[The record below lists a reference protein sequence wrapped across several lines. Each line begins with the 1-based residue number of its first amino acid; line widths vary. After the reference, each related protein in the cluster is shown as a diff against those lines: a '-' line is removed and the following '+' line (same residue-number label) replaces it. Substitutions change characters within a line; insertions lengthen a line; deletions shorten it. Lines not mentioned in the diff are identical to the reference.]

1 MRQTD
6 ILGALREV
14 QAIDRVVNT
23 KAHTI
28 HLEGVTGSLPGV
40 VAAFRAQKN
49 SGVHLIIAE
58 DREAASYIYSDIYN
72 IIGTTGAAENKV
84 FMLPTAYKRA
94 ISSQKEDP
102 SGIAQRTAV
111 LGAIAQTK
119 GANSPI
125 VICTYPEAII
135 EKVVSRQKLEQ
146 SILTLKLGDKLDIKT
161 LEDLLQKSGFM
172 RTDFV
177 SEPGHYAV
185 RGGILDL
192 FSFGNNFPYRVELFG
207 NEIESLRTFTIA
219 TQLSNEKI
227 HEAKIIPNLKG
238 DVMQVKRVSLI
249 DFIDDVD
256 TIYMSSP
263 RECLQKMDATRTML
277 LEELDEPTEIDN
289 HVSSANQFRKESAK
303 CRLITFFGK
312 MQGRDVEEVID
323 LQSQPQPAFNK
334 NFEILATTIKADSQ
348 NGLYTYI
355 LSENLAQIERL
366 ENIFSQ
372 ISGSIDYAVARL
384 TLHRGFMIETLRL
397 YTDHQLFDRFHKY
410 KIHQEIDKSQSLTI
424 TELNMLKLGDFV
436 VHIDH
441 GVGKFGG
448 LVRTTEN
455 GVVKESI
462 KLTYRDGDVLMVAV
476 HNLHRVSRYKAGD
489 TEVPPPVHKLGGATW
504 SKLKATTKRK
514 VKEMARELIA
524 LYAKRKASI
533 GFAYSPDSY
542 LQQEL
547 EASFM
552 YEDTPDQLTVTNA
565 IKADMENSEPMDRL
579 VCGDV
584 GFGKTELAI
593 RAAFKA
599 ATDGKQVA
607 ILVPTTVL
615 SLQHYRTF
623 SRRLKDFPVR
633 IENLS
638 RAKSTKQT
646 NEILTDLA
654 AGKIDI
660 IIGTHKL
667 LGKTV
672 EFKDLGLLIVDEE
685 QKFGVANKEKLRS
698 FRTNIDTLTLTATPI
713 PRTLQFSLLGV
724 RDMSLI
730 STPPPNRQ
738 PVTTELHSYSDDILK
753 EAIEY
758 EVQRGGQVFVL
769 HNRVQSIE
777 QIATRIRGLCPS
789 VRVAVGHGQMPANQ
803 LEKVMMEFIYGEFD
817 VFVATT
823 IIESGIDIPNAN
835 TIIINNANM
844 FGLSDLHQLR
854 GRVGRTN
861 RKAFCYLLVASETT
875 LTTDAS
881 RRLRAI
887 EEFSDLGSGFNIA
900 MQDLDIRGA
909 GNILGGEQSGFIADI
924 GYETYQKIINEAVM
938 ELKQEQGMEAI
949 GGLELEID
957 CHIESDWAAY
967 LPDEY
972 IGSTAEKIRLYR
984 KFDTLSSEGDI
995 DNFVAEMQDRFGQ
1008 LPVEATELVEV
1019 VKLRREASRMA
1030 VERIIVKRG
1039 VATLYFLSDQNHS
1052 YYSSAEFS
1060 SLLHGVVGD
1069 PRRYTMGQKFSSV
1082 TKTTKVTLVV
1092 RNVDSCEQL
1101 RSILKRLQQPK

>member
-1 MRQTD
+1 MKQED
-6 ILGALREV
+6 ILGALSGVR
-14 QAIDRVVNT
+14 AIDEVVNSSVN
-23 KAHTI
+23 TI
-28 HLEGVTGSLPGV
+28 QMEGVSGSLFGV
-40 VAAFRAQKN
+40 IVAFRALQQK
-49 SGVHLIIAE
+49 GVHLVVAE
-58 DREAASYIYSDIYN
+58 DRDAASYIYNDIYN
-72 IIGTTGAAENKV
+72 IIGAKGAAENKV
-84 FMLPTAYKRA
+84 LFMPTAYKRA
-94 ISSQKEDP
+94 INSKREDP

-111 LGAIAQTK
+111 LGAITQYN
-119 GANSPI
+119 NSDHPLI
-125 VICTYPEAII
+125 ICTYPEAIV
-135 EKVVSRQKLEQ
+135 EKVVSRKKLEE
-146 SILTLKLGDKLDIKT
+146 SILILKVGEKLDIKF
-161 LEDLLQKSGFM
+161 LEELLISCGFN

-185 RGGILDL
+185 RGGIVDL
-192 FSFGNNFPYRVELFG
+192 FSFSNNYPYRVEMFG
-207 NEIESLRTFTIA
+207 NEIESLRTFAIA
-219 TQLSNEKI
+219 TQLSVENI
-227 HEAKIIPNLKG
+227 NEAKIIPNLKG
-238 DVMQVKRVSLI
+238 DTVEVKRVSLI
-249 DFIDDVD
+249 DFIDKIE
-256 TIYMSSP
+256 TIYVSSP
-263 RECLQKMDATRTML
+263 RECLLKMDATRAML
-277 LEELDEPTEIDN
+277 IGELDEPTEIDN
-289 HVSSANQFRKESAK
+289 LVSSANQFRKESAK
-303 CRLITFFGK
+303 HRMITFYGK
-312 MQGRDVEEVID
+312 LQGRDPEAVMD
-323 LQSQPQPAFNK
+323 LNSQPQPAFNK
-334 NFEILATTIKADSQ
+334 NFELLATTIKADS
-348 NGLYTYI
+348 NNAITTYI
-355 LSENLAQIERL
+355 LSENIAQIERL
-366 ENIFSQ
+366 ENIFAQ
-372 ISGSIDYAVARL
+372 ISGSIDYNVGRI

-410 KIHQEIDKSQSLTI
+410 KIHNEIDKSQSLTI
-424 TELNMLKLGDFV
+424 AELNMLKIGDYV

-448 LVRTTEN
+448 LVRATEA

-476 HNLHRVSRYKAGD
+476 HNLHRISRYKAGD
-489 TEVPPPVHKLGGATW
+489 TETPPTIHKLGGSTW

-524 LYAKRKASI
+524 LYAKRKACV

-552 YEDTPDQLTVTNA
+552 YEDTPDQLAVTNA
-565 IKADMENSEPMDRL
+565 VKIDMEKDEPMDRL

-584 GFGKTELAI
+584 GFGKTEIAI

-623 SRRLKDFPVR
+623 ARRLKEFPVR
-633 IENLS
+633 VENLS
-638 RAKSTKQT
+638 RVKSTKQT
-646 NEILTDLA
+646 NEILADLA
-654 AGKIDI
+654 DGKIDI

-672 EFKDLGLLIVDEE
+672 QFKDLGLLIIDEE
-685 QKFGVANKEKLRS
+685 QKFGVANKEKLRML
-698 FRTNIDTLTLTATPI
+698 RTSVDVLTLTATPI

-738 PVTTELHSYSDDILK
+738 PVTTELHSYSDEILK
-753 EAIEY
+753 DAIEY

-777 QIATRIRGLCPS
+777 QMAMKIRGLCPS
-789 VRVAVGHGQMPANQ
+789 VKVAVGHGQMPATQ

-835 TIIINNANM
+835 TIVINNANM

-861 RKAFCYLLVASETT
+861 RKAFCYMLVPSESV
-875 LTTDAS
+875 LTPDAS

-938 ELKQEQGMEAI
+938 ELKQEEGMEAI
-949 GGLELEID
+949 GGLELDID

-984 KFDTLSSEGDI
+984 KFDSFSSEDEI
-995 DNFVAEMQDRFGQ
+995 DVMVAQMEDRFGA
-1008 LPVEATELVEV
+1008 LPVEAKELVSV
-1019 VKLRREASRMA
+1019 VKLRHEAARMA
-1030 VERIIVKRG
+1030 IERIVVRRG

-1052 YYSSAEFS
+1052 YYKSSEFS
-1060 SLLHGVVGD
+1060 RLLRGVVTD
-1069 PRRYTMGQKFSSV
+1069 FRRYTMGQKAATGARSG
-1082 TKTTKVTLVV
+1082 KVTLVV
-1092 RNVDSCEQL
+1092 RNVESCEEL
-1101 RSILKRLQQPK
+1101 RSLLAGLQR